1 MSEISKRFESFVRS
15 ANVKLAD
22 NEILL
27 PEKTADG
34 ILIGEA
40 LIKSVSNLK
49 HVYYR
54 DFVYKDVYLNA
65 AAIKIATLLTLRK
78 QWALVDEIYRN
89 DQEYGKWFVDNQH
102 LLALHR
108 KAREKSDFDRADM
121 LWAKYQESRDRAQTA
136 KIKVE
141 RLVKQR

>member
-15 ANVKLAD
+15 ANTKLAD
-22 NEILL
+22 EGILL
-27 PEKTADG
+27 PEKTNEG
-34 ILIGEA
+34 IVIGEA
-40 LIKSVSNLK
+40 LIKSDSNLK

-54 DFVYKDVYLNA
+54 DFVYKDIYLNA

-78 QWALVDEIYRN
+78 QWALADEIYRN

-108 KAREKSDFDRADM
+108 KSREREDFDRADM
-121 LWAKYQESRDRAQTA
+121 FWARYQESRDRAQTA

-141 RLVKQR
+141 RLVNQR